1 MLLRDI
7 QKGND
12 PTLQAIAGVIGHIAP
27 DILLL
32 TDFDYDLDG
41 LALAAF
47 AATLAVEYP
56 YLFSQAPNAGYA
68 TGLDIDGNDR
78 TGDARD
84 GLGYGRFAGD
94 GGLAVLSRYPILAG
108 DMTDHSALLW
118 RDLVDA
124 RLPQIDGAPFLSP
137 EVLAI
142 LPVSSTAHWIVP
154 IALPDEKRLNLMT
167 FSATPPVFDGPE
179 DMNGL
184 RARDE
189 LRLWDH
195 TLDGRLGPAPDNFVV
210 AGNSNLDPNA
220 GQGDRLAMA
229 AFLARP
235 DLQDAHTG
243 LSNADWG
250 EDSAGQMRVSH
261 LLPST
266 SLTISGAGTFWPL
279 PEDPL
284 RQLIGQDG
292 MAAGPHRLVWLD
304 LRP

>member
-1 MLLRDI
+1 
-7 QKGND
+7 
-12 PTLQAIAGVIGHIAP
+12 
-27 DILLL
+27 
-32 TDFDYDLDG
+32 
-41 LALAAF
+41 
-47 AATLAVEYP
+47 
-56 YLFSQAPNAGYA
+56 
-68 TGLDIDGNDR
+68 
-78 TGDARD
+78 
-84 GLGYGRFAGD
+84 
-94 GGLAVLSRYPILAG
+94 
-108 DMTDHSALLW
+108 MTDHSALLW

-250 EDSAGQMRVSH
+250 EDSAGQMRVSY